1 MKISSYYRV
10 IPITKALQRAGN
22 ANKDA
27 ILNYTSNLEIN
38 GIFLRDG
45 KQKMLVISIDALYI
59 GADFRDRLEAV
70 FRPRLK
76 SEEIFIAASHT
87 HSAPALD
94 FNKPQ
99 LGVVDQ
105 EYFNKVLEITSD
117 IAEKLMREENQYSC
131 KYRITRYES
140 SAGINRRKFRIIGG
154 AEKQIKFNQIFQIP
168 NSKEVLPQPSYVI
181 EFFTS
186 DSKSIFIWNLPCH
199 PTSIPNELGISSGF
213 IGKGRELIR
222 ALHSKESVIIFL
234 QGPSGDIR
242 PPSLPTHFSPKNFIR
257 RLLLGNWF
265 KDFSVKNYDQW
276 ITKILEQ
283 LSIEMTTLKSIDLK
297 SISLFQVVRHTK
309 PYSEFMKNFNLNR
322 KLSIHII
329 KINNFSIFGFSGEL
343 LSEFS
348 KYFDAKYKDNVL
360 LATCI
365 DDTFGYLPDFDSIHK
380 RGYEVDGFKKYFDI
394 VELKDDSYFRM
405 IEWIYSTAELIEK
418 SDL

>member
-117 IAEKLMREENQYSC
+117 IAEKLMREENQ
-131 KYRITRYES
+131 
-140 SAGINRRKFRIIGG
+140 
-154 AEKQIKFNQIFQIP
+154 
-168 NSKEVLPQPSYVI
+168 
-181 EFFTS
+181 
-186 DSKSIFIWNLPCH
+186 
-199 PTSIPNELGISSGF
+199 
-213 IGKGRELIR
+213 
-222 ALHSKESVIIFL
+222 
-234 QGPSGDIR
+234 
-242 PPSLPTHFSPKNFIR
+242 
-257 RLLLGNWF
+257 
-265 KDFSVKNYDQW
+265 
-276 ITKILEQ
+276 
-283 LSIEMTTLKSIDLK
+283 
-297 SISLFQVVRHTK
+297 
-309 PYSEFMKNFNLNR
+309 
-322 KLSIHII
+322 
-329 KINNFSIFGFSGEL
+329 
-343 LSEFS
+343 
-348 KYFDAKYKDNVL
+348 
-360 LATCI
+360 
-365 DDTFGYLPDFDSIHK
+365 
-380 RGYEVDGFKKYFDI
+380 
-394 VELKDDSYFRM
+394 
-405 IEWIYSTAELIEK
+405 
-418 SDL
+418 